1 MVKFFVK
8 IVVQF
13 FFWKPSNWRK
23 GFKAKLTSQLYSIAI
38 RRRAKSCGKNL
49 LVLGPGVNVTGNT
62 TIGDGAGFGK
72 RVKIFGDGPVSIG
85 RRAVLA
91 EDSVVYTQV
100 HDYDHSDVLPFGWG
114 FTYPET
120 SIGDY
125 AWIGI
130 KCIVL
135 PGARIGEGAIVQAGS
150 VVMGVVPPCAI
161 VAGNPAKVIGW
172 RDIDHYNK
180 LKVAAG
186 EKPVEVPGGRSWSSE
201 LELESGGAGVRGR
214 NRPLRV
220 GATHGEATEPSG
232 ASAEGSG
239 VSSKESGVSDERLDD
254 VFCSVFSVTPEEA
267 RTMTYKRHPAWDSA
281 GQMALASAIEREFGR
296 SLSPEEIY
304 RLRSYSDA
312 MKLIGV
318 GDKGSGVRSRNRP
331 LRVGATHGEATE
343 PSGASAEGSGVSSQ
357 GSVVRGQGNGV
368 KPVFNLDRDGIAVI
382 DEGREVSYRELASL
396 ASRAADGLAPHTVK
410 IVRNKQDLD
419 TVALFVGCVN
429 RGVVPLMLPDT
440 MDSGLFERLRST
452 YEGKPTDPALGLLL
466 TTSGSTGSPKLV
478 RISRSNLAAD
488 NKMSE
493 VLFGFDTSTRMTM
506 ILPICY
512 AWGLSVA
519 CSVLEAGGTLVMT
532 RKTVMDPELADVVRS
547 ASATHIAGVPYM
559 YEALDRFRFFEG
571 NFPSLRGLLVS
582 GGALA
587 PALRRKYAE
596 FAKGRGIAFCEGYGQ
611 TETTGVM
618 TTIRTDVHLDLIG
631 SIGKSEN
638 GGRFRVEDGELIY
651 EGPIVAMGYAV
662 CAEDLMKG
670 DEWKGVRR
678 TGDMAKIDADGY
690 VTLTGRASRFLKIF
704 GNRVSLEEVE
714 NLVKDS
720 FAGSGCAATGAD
732 NDLHVFVC
740 GVSAADVEKFLVA
753 KLHFNATVVKVHV
766 LDSIPLNANGKTDYP
781 KLKGMCGK

>member
-1 MVKFFVK
+1 M
-8 IVVQF
+8 
-13 FFWKPSNWRK
+13 
-23 GFKAKLTSQLYSIAI
+23 
-38 RRRAKSCGKNL
+38 
-49 LVLGPGVNVTGNT
+49 
-62 TIGDGAGFGK
+62 
-72 RVKIFGDGPVSIG
+72 
-85 RRAVLA
+85 
-91 EDSVVYTQV
+91 
-100 HDYDHSDVLPFGWG
+100 
-114 FTYPET
+114 
-120 SIGDY
+120 
-125 AWIGI
+125 
-130 KCIVL
+130 
-135 PGARIGEGAIVQAGS
+135 
-150 VVMGVVPPCAI
+150 
-161 VAGNPAKVIGW
+161 
-172 RDIDHYNK
+172 
-180 LKVAAG
+180 
-186 EKPVEVPGGRSWSSE
+186 
-201 LELESGGAGVRGR
+201 GVRG
-214 NRPLRV
+214 
-220 GATHGEATEPSG
+220 
-232 ASAEGSG
+232 
-239 VSSKESGVSDERLDD
+239 
-254 VFCSVFSVTPEEA
+254 
-267 RTMTYKRHPAWDSA
+267 
-281 GQMALASAIEREFGR
+281 Q
-296 SLSPEEIY
+296 
-304 RLRSYSDA
+304 
-312 MKLIGV
+312 
-318 GDKGSGVRSRNRP
+318 GSGVRSQ
-331 LRVGATHGEATE
+331 E
-343 PSGASAEGSGVSSQ
+343 SGVRSQ
-357 GSVVRGQGNGV
+357 ENGV
-368 KPVFNLDRDGIAVI
+368 KPVFDLDRDGVAVV
-382 DEGREVSYRELASL
+382 DEGREVTYRELAEL
-396 ASRAADGLAPHTVK
+396 ADGAASGLEPHTVK
-410 IVRNKQDLD
+410 VVVNGQDLA

-429 RGVVPLMLPDT
+429 RGVVPLMLPET
-440 MDSGLFERLRST
+440 MDAELMGRLRAA
-452 YEGKPTDPALGLLL
+452 YEGKATAPELGLLL

-478 RISRSNLAAD
+478 RISRANLVAD

-532 RKTVMDPELADVVRS
+532 RKTVMDPELADVMRS
-547 ASATHIAGVPYM
+547 ACATHVAGVPYM

-571 NFPSLRGLLVS
+571 DFPSLKGLLVS

-638 GGRFRVEDGELIY
+638 GGMFRVEDGELVY

-714 NLVKDS
+714 NLVKDG

-740 GVSAADVEKFLVA
+740 GVSAANVEKFLVA

>member
-23 GFKAKLTSQLYSIAI
+23 GFKAKLTSQLYSLAI
-38 RRRAKSCGKNL
+38 RRRAKSCGRNL
-49 LVLGPGVNVTGNT
+49 LVLGPGVSVTGNT

-172 RDIDHYNK
+172 RDIEHYNK

-186 EKPVEVPGGRSWSSE
+186 EKPVDLPTEGAKAQSPKLKAESRKSE
-201 LELESGGAGVRGR
+201 AASKS
-214 NRPLRV
+214 PL
-220 GATHGEATEPSG
+220 
-232 ASAEGSG
+232 
-239 VSSKESGVSDERLDD
+239 SDDRLTD

-267 RTMTYKRHPAWDSA
+267 RTMTYKGHPAWDSA

-296 SLSPEEIY
+296 ALSPAEIY

-312 MKLIGV
+312 VALLTQRRRGAEN
-318 GDKGSGVRSRNRP
+318 GDAG
-331 LRVGATHGEATE
+331 L
-343 PSGASAEGSGVSSQ
+343 
-357 GSVVRGQGNGV
+357 
-368 KPVFNLDRDGIAVI
+368 VFNLNRDGIALI

-396 ASRAADGLAPHTVK
+396 ASRAADGLTPHTVK

-429 RGVVPLMLPDT
+429 RGVVPLMLPET
-440 MDSGLFERLRST
+440 MDAELMGRLRAA
-452 YEGKPTDPALGLLL
+452 YEGKATAPELGLLL

-478 RISRSNLAAD
+478 RISRANLVAD

-532 RKTVMDPELADVVRS
+532 RKTVMDPELADVMRS
-547 ASATHIAGVPYM
+547 ACATHVAGVPYM

-571 NFPSLRGLLVS
+571 DFPSLKGLLVS

-638 GGRFRVEDGELIY
+638 GGMFRVEDGELVY

-670 DEWKGVRR
+670 DEWKGGRR

-714 NLVKDS
+714 NMVKDG
-720 FAGSGCAATGAD
+720 FAGAGCAATGAD

-740 GVSAADVEKFLVA
+740 GVSAADVEKFIVA

>member
-23 GFKAKLTSQLYSIAI
+23 GFKAKLTSQLYSLAI
-38 RRRAKSCGKNL
+38 RRRAKSCGRNL
-49 LVLGPGVNVTGNT
+49 LVLGPGVSVTGNT

-172 RDIDHYNK
+172 RDIEHYNK

-186 EKPVEVPGGRSWSSE
+186 ETPVAVPGTGDDK
-201 LELESGGAGVRGR
+201 GAGV
-214 NRPLRV
+214 
-220 GATHGEATEPSG
+220 
-232 ASAEGSG
+232 
-239 VSSKESGVSDERLDD
+239 SDTRLDD
-254 VFCSVFSVTPEEA
+254 IFCSVFSVTPEEA
-267 RTMTYKRHPAWDSA
+267 RTMTYKGHPAWDSA

-296 SLSPEEIY
+296 VLSPAEIY

-312 MKLIGV
+312 VALLTQRRRGAEN
-318 GDKGSGVRSRNRP
+318 GDAG
-331 LRVGATHGEATE
+331 L
-343 PSGASAEGSGVSSQ
+343 
-357 GSVVRGQGNGV
+357 
-368 KPVFNLDRDGIAVI
+368 VFNLDRDGIALI

-396 ASRAADGLAPHTVK
+396 AFRAADGLTPHTVK

-478 RISRSNLAAD
+478 RISRANLVAD

-532 RKTVMDPELADVVRS
+532 RKTVMDPELADVMRS
-547 ASATHIAGVPYM
+547 ACATHVAGVPYM

-571 NFPSLRGLLVS
+571 DFPSLKGLLVS

-638 GGRFRVEDGELIY
+638 GGMFRVEDGELVY

-714 NLVKDS
+714 NLVKDG

>member
-23 GFKAKLTSQLYSIAI
+23 GFKAKLTSQLYSLAI
-38 RRRAKSCGKNL
+38 RRRAKSCGRNL
-49 LVLGPGVNVTGNT
+49 LVLGPGVSVTGNT

-172 RDIDHYNK
+172 RDIEHYNK

-186 EKPVEVPGGRSWSSE
+186 ETPVAVPGTGDDK
-201 LELESGGAGVRGR
+201 GAGV
-214 NRPLRV
+214 
-220 GATHGEATEPSG
+220 
-232 ASAEGSG
+232 
-239 VSSKESGVSDERLDD
+239 SDARLDD
-254 VFCSVFSVTPEEA
+254 IFCSVFSVTPEEA
-267 RTMTYKRHPAWDSA
+267 RTMTYKGHPAWDSA

-296 SLSPEEIY
+296 ALSPAEIY
-304 RLRSYSDA
+304 RLRSYADA
-312 MKLIGV
+312 VALLTQRRRGAEN
-318 GDKGSGVRSRNRP
+318 GDAG
-331 LRVGATHGEATE
+331 L
-343 PSGASAEGSGVSSQ
+343 
-357 GSVVRGQGNGV
+357 
-368 KPVFNLDRDGIAVI
+368 VFNLDRDGIAVI

-410 IVRNKQDLD
+410 IVRNKQDMD

-478 RISRSNLAAD
+478 RISRANLVAD

-532 RKTVMDPELADVVRS
+532 RKTVMDPELADVMRS
-547 ASATHIAGVPYM
+547 ACATHVAGVPYM

-571 NFPSLRGLLVS
+571 DFPSLKGLLVS

-638 GGRFRVEDGELIY
+638 GGMFRVEDGELVY

-714 NLVKDS
+714 NLVKDG

-740 GVSAADVEKFLVA
+740 GVSAADVEKFIVA

>member
-23 GFKAKLTSQLYSIAI
+23 GFKAKLTSQLYSLAI
-38 RRRAKSCGKNL
+38 RRRAKSCGRNL
-49 LVLGPGVNVTGNT
+49 LVLGPGVSVTGNT

-172 RDIDHYNK
+172 RDIEHYNK

-186 EKPVEVPGGRSWSSE
+186 EKPVDLPTEGAKAQSPKLKAESRKSE
-201 LELESGGAGVRGR
+201 AASKS
-214 NRPLRV
+214 PL
-220 GATHGEATEPSG
+220 
-232 ASAEGSG
+232 
-239 VSSKESGVSDERLDD
+239 SDDRLTD

-267 RTMTYKRHPAWDSA
+267 RTMTYKGHPAWDSA

-296 SLSPEEIY
+296 ALSPAEIY

-312 MKLIGV
+312 VALLTQRRRGAEN
-318 GDKGSGVRSRNRP
+318 GDAG
-331 LRVGATHGEATE
+331 L
-343 PSGASAEGSGVSSQ
+343 
-357 GSVVRGQGNGV
+357 
-368 KPVFNLDRDGIAVI
+368 VFNLNRDGIALI

-396 ASRAADGLAPHTVK
+396 ASRAADGLTPHTVK

-429 RGVVPLMLPDT
+429 RGVVPLMLPET
-440 MDSGLFERLRST
+440 MDAELMGRLRAA
-452 YEGKPTDPALGLLL
+452 YEGKATAPELGLLL

-478 RISRSNLAAD
+478 RISRANLVAD

-532 RKTVMDPELADVVRS
+532 RKTVMDPELADVMRS
-547 ASATHIAGVPYM
+547 ACATHVAGVPYM

-571 NFPSLRGLLVS
+571 DFPSLKGLLVS

-638 GGRFRVEDGELIY
+638 GGMFRVEDGELVY

-678 TGDMAKIDADGY
+678 TGDMAKIDANGY

-714 NLVKDS
+714 NLVKDG
-720 FAGSGCAATGAD
+720 FAGAGCAATGAD
-732 NDLHVFVC
+732 NDLHVFIC

>member
-8 IVVQF
+8 IIVQF

-23 GFKAKLTSQLYSIAI
+23 GFKAKLASQLYSIAI
-38 RRRAKSCGKNL
+38 RRRAKSCGRNL

-91 EDSVVYTQV
+91 EDTVVYTQV

-186 EKPVEVPGGRSWSSE
+186 EKPVEAPGVSGQ
-201 LELESGGAGVRGR
+201 ESGLRGQ
-214 NRPLRV
+214 
-220 GATHGEATEPSG
+220 
-232 ASAEGSG
+232 GSG
-239 VSSKESGVSDERLDD
+239 LSDERLDD

-267 RTMTYKRHPAWDSA
+267 RTMTYKGHPAWDSA

-296 SLSPEEIY
+296 ALSPEEIY

-312 MKLIGV
+312 VALLTQRRRGAES
-318 GDKGSGVRSRNRP
+318 GDGG
-331 LRVGATHGEATE
+331 L
-343 PSGASAEGSGVSSQ
+343 
-357 GSVVRGQGNGV
+357 
-368 KPVFNLDRDGIAVI
+368 VFNLDRDGIAVI
-382 DEGREVSYRELASL
+382 DDGREVSYRELASL
-396 ASRAADGLAPHTVK
+396 ASRSVEGLEPHTVK
-410 IVRNKQDLD
+410 IVRNKQDLS

-440 MDSGLFERLRST
+440 MAPELFERLRST
-452 YEGKPTDPALGLLL
+452 YEGKPTDSELALLL

-478 RISRSNLAAD
+478 RIGRAALAAD

-493 VLFGFDTSTRMTM
+493 VLFELDSSTRMTM

-512 AWGLSVA
+512 AWGLSVV

-532 RKTVMDPELADVVRS
+532 RKTVMDPELADVMRD
-547 ASATHIAGVPYM
+547 ARATHVAGVPYM
-559 YEALDRFRFFEG
+559 YEALDRFRFFDG
-571 NFPSLRGLLVS
+571 DFPSLRALLVS

-596 FAKGRGIAFCEGYGQ
+596 FAKGRGIAFFEGYGQ

-638 GGRFRVEDGELIY
+638 GGRFRVEDGELVY

-662 CAEDLMKG
+662 CAEDLVKG

-714 NLVKDS
+714 NLVKDG
-720 FAGSGCAATGAD
+720 FAGAGCAATGAD

-781 KLKGMCGK
+781 KLKGMCS

>member
-186 EKPVEVPGGRSWSSE
+186 ENPVEVPGGRSWSSE
-201 LELESGGAGVRGR
+201 LELESSGAGVRGR

-220 GATHGEATEPSG
+220 GATHGETTEPSG
-232 ASAEGSG
+232 ASAE
-239 VSSKESGVSDERLDD
+239 ESGVSDERLDD

-318 GDKGSGVRSRNRP
+318 SDKGSV
-331 LRVGATHGEATE
+331 E
-343 PSGASAEGSGVSSQ
+343 
-357 GSVVRGQGNGV
+357 RGQGNGV

>member
-23 GFKAKLTSQLYSIAI
+23 GFKAKLTSQLYSLAI
-38 RRRAKSCGKNL
+38 RRRAKSCGRNL
-49 LVLGPGVNVTGNT
+49 LVLGPGVSVTGNT

-186 EKPVEVPGGRSWSSE
+186 EKPVDLPTEGAKAQSPKLKAESRKSE
-201 LELESGGAGVRGR
+201 AASKS
-214 NRPLRV
+214 PL
-220 GATHGEATEPSG
+220 
-232 ASAEGSG
+232 
-239 VSSKESGVSDERLDD
+239 SDDRLTD

-267 RTMTYKRHPAWDSA
+267 RTMTYKGHPAWDSA

-296 SLSPEEIY
+296 ALSPAEIY

-312 MKLIGV
+312 VALLTQRRRGAEN
-318 GDKGSGVRSRNRP
+318 GDAG
-331 LRVGATHGEATE
+331 L
-343 PSGASAEGSGVSSQ
+343 
-357 GSVVRGQGNGV
+357 
-368 KPVFNLDRDGIAVI
+368 VFNLDRDGIALI
-382 DEGREVSYRELASL
+382 DEGREVSYRELAEL
-396 ASRAADGLAPHTVK
+396 ADRAASGLEPHTVK
-410 IVRNKQDLD
+410 VVVNGQDLA

-429 RGVVPLMLPDT
+429 RGVVPLMLPEA
-440 MDSGLFERLRST
+440 MDAELMGRLRAA
-452 YEGKPTDPALGLLL
+452 YEGKATAPELGLLL

-478 RISRSNLAAD
+478 RISRANLVAD

-532 RKTVMDPELADVVRS
+532 RKTVMDPELADVMRS
-547 ASATHIAGVPYM
+547 AGATHVAGVPYM

-571 NFPSLRGLLVS
+571 DFPSLRGLLVS

-638 GGRFRVEDGELIY
+638 GGMFRVEDGELVY

-714 NLVKDS
+714 NLVKDG

-740 GVSAADVEKFLVA
+740 GVSAADV
-753 KLHFNATVVKVHV
+753 
-766 LDSIPLNANGKTDYP
+766 
-781 KLKGMCGK
+781 

>member
-1 MVKFFVK
+1 MVKLFVK
-8 IVVQF
+8 VIVQF

-23 GFKAKLTSQLYSIAI
+23 GFKAKLASQFYSIAI
-38 RRRAKSCGKNL
+38 RRRAKSCGRNL

-91 EDSVVYTQV
+91 EDTVVYTQV
-100 HDYDHSDVLPFGWG
+100 HDYDNSDVLPFGWG

-186 EKPVEVPGGRSWSSE
+186 EKPVEAP
-201 LELESGGAGVRGR
+201 GVRGQESG
-214 NRPLRV
+214 LR
-220 GATHGEATEPSG
+220 GQ
-232 ASAEGSG
+232 GSG
-239 VSSKESGVSDERLDD
+239 LSDERLDD

-267 RTMTYKRHPAWDSA
+267 RTMTYKGHPAWDSA

-296 SLSPEEIY
+296 ALSPEEIY

-312 MKLIGV
+312 VALLTQRRRGAES
-318 GDKGSGVRSRNRP
+318 GDGG
-331 LRVGATHGEATE
+331 L
-343 PSGASAEGSGVSSQ
+343 
-357 GSVVRGQGNGV
+357 
-368 KPVFNLDRDGIAVI
+368 VFNLDRDGIAVI
-382 DEGREVSYRELASL
+382 DDGREVSYRELASL
-396 ASRAADGLAPHTVK
+396 ASRAVEGLEPHTVK
-410 IVRNKQDLD
+410 IVRNKQDLS

-440 MDSGLFERLRST
+440 MAPELFERLRST
-452 YEGKPTDPALGLLL
+452 YEGKPTDSELALLL

-478 RISRSNLAAD
+478 RIGRAALAAD

-493 VLFGFDTSTRMTM
+493 VLFELDSSTRMTM

-512 AWGLSVA
+512 AWGLSVV

-532 RKTVMDPELADVVRS
+532 RKTVMDPELADVMRD
-547 ASATHIAGVPYM
+547 ARATHVAGVPYM
-559 YEALDRFRFFEG
+559 YEALDRFRFFDG
-571 NFPSLRGLLVS
+571 DFPSLRALLVS

-596 FAKGRGIAFCEGYGQ
+596 FAKGRGIAFFEGYGQ

-638 GGRFRVEDGELIY
+638 GGGFRVEDGELVY

-714 NLVKDS
+714 NLVKDG
-720 FAGSGCAATGAD
+720 FAGAGCAATGAD

-781 KLKGMCGK
+781 KLKGMCS

>member
-8 IVVQF
+8 IIVQF

-23 GFKAKLTSQLYSIAI
+23 GFKAKLASQLYSIAI
-38 RRRAKSCGKNL
+38 RRRAKSCGRNL

-91 EDSVVYTQV
+91 EDTVVYTQV
-100 HDYDHSDVLPFGWG
+100 HDYDNSDVLPFGWG

-186 EKPVEVPGGRSWSSE
+186 EKPVEAP
-201 LELESGGAGVRGR
+201 GVRGQESG
-214 NRPLRV
+214 LR
-220 GATHGEATEPSG
+220 GQ
-232 ASAEGSG
+232 GSG
-239 VSSKESGVSDERLDD
+239 LSDERLDD

-267 RTMTYKRHPAWDSA
+267 RTMTYKGHPAWDSA

-296 SLSPEEIY
+296 ALSPEEIY

-312 MKLIGV
+312 VALLTQRRRGAES
-318 GDKGSGVRSRNRP
+318 GDGG
-331 LRVGATHGEATE
+331 L
-343 PSGASAEGSGVSSQ
+343 
-357 GSVVRGQGNGV
+357 
-368 KPVFNLDRDGIAVI
+368 VFNLDRDGIAVI
-382 DEGREVSYRELASL
+382 DDGREVSYRELASL
-396 ASRAADGLAPHTVK
+396 ASRAVEGLEPHTVK
-410 IVRNKQDLD
+410 IVRNKQDLS

-440 MDSGLFERLRST
+440 MAPELFERLRST
-452 YEGKPTDPALGLLL
+452 YEGKPTDSELALLL

-478 RISRSNLAAD
+478 RIGRAALAAD

-493 VLFGFDTSTRMTM
+493 VLFELDSSTRMTM

-512 AWGLSVA
+512 AWGLSVV

-532 RKTVMDPELADVVRS
+532 RKTVMDPELADVMRD
-547 ASATHIAGVPYM
+547 ARATHVAGVPYM
-559 YEALDRFRFFEG
+559 YEALDRFRFFDG
-571 NFPSLRGLLVS
+571 DFPSLRALLVS

-596 FAKGRGIAFCEGYGQ
+596 FAKGRGIAFFEGYGQ

-638 GGRFRVEDGELIY
+638 GGRFRVEDGELVY

-714 NLVKDS
+714 NLVKDG
-720 FAGSGCAATGAD
+720 FAGAGCAATGAD

-781 KLKGMCGK
+781 KLKGMCS

>member
-1 MVKFFVK
+1 MVKLFVK
-8 IVVQF
+8 VIVQF

-23 GFKAKLTSQLYSIAI
+23 GFKAKLASQFYSIAI
-38 RRRAKSCGKNL
+38 RRRAKSCGRNL

-91 EDSVVYTQV
+91 EDTVVYTQV
-100 HDYDHSDVLPFGWG
+100 HDYDNSDVLPFGWG

-186 EKPVEVPGGRSWSSE
+186 EKPVEAP
-201 LELESGGAGVRGR
+201 GVRGQESG
-214 NRPLRV
+214 LR
-220 GATHGEATEPSG
+220 GQ
-232 ASAEGSG
+232 GSG
-239 VSSKESGVSDERLDD
+239 LSDERLDD

-267 RTMTYKRHPAWDSA
+267 RTMTYKGHPAWDSA

-296 SLSPEEIY
+296 ALSPEEIY

-318 GDKGSGVRSRNRP
+318 RSQESGVR
-331 LRVGATHGEATE
+331 GQE
-343 PSGASAEGSGVSSQ
+343 SGVRGQESGVRGQES
-357 GSVVRGQGNGV
+357 GVRGQGNGV

-382 DEGREVSYRELASL
+382 DDGREVSYRELASL
-396 ASRAADGLAPHTVK
+396 ASRAVEGLEPHTVK
-410 IVRNKQDLD
+410 IVRNKQDLS

-440 MDSGLFERLRST
+440 MAPELFERLRST
-452 YEGKPTDPALGLLL
+452 YEGKPTDSELALLL

-478 RISRSNLAAD
+478 RIGRAALAAD

-493 VLFGFDTSTRMTM
+493 VLFELDSSTRMTM

-512 AWGLSVA
+512 AWGLSVV

-532 RKTVMDPELADVVRS
+532 RKTVMDPELADVMRD
-547 ASATHIAGVPYM
+547 ARATHVAGVPYM
-559 YEALDRFRFFEG
+559 YEALDRFRFFDG
-571 NFPSLRGLLVS
+571 DFPSLRALLVS

-596 FAKGRGIAFCEGYGQ
+596 FAKGRGIAFFEGYGQ

-638 GGRFRVEDGELIY
+638 GGGFRVEDGELVY

-714 NLVKDS
+714 NLVKDG
-720 FAGSGCAATGAD
+720 FAGAGCAATGAD

-781 KLKGMCGK
+781 KLKGMCS

>member
-1 MVKFFVK
+1 MVKLFVK

-23 GFKAKLTSQLYSIAI
+23 GFKAKLASQLYSIAI
-38 RRRAKSCGKNL
+38 RRRAKSCGRNL

-72 RVKIFGDGPVSIG
+72 RVKVFGDGPVSIG

-91 EDSVVYTQV
+91 EDTVVYTQV

-172 RDIDHYNK
+172 RDIEHYNK

-186 EKPVEVPGGRSWSSE
+186 ETPVAVPGTGDDKGS
-201 LELESGGAGVRGR
+201 GVRGR

-220 GATHGEATEPSG
+220 GATLGEATEPSG
-232 ASAEGSG
+232 ASAEGA
-239 VSSKESGVSDERLDD
+239 GVSDTRLDD
-254 VFCSVFSVTPEEA
+254 IFCSVFSVTPEEA
-267 RTMTYKRHPAWDSA
+267 RTMTYKGHPAWDSA
-281 GQMALASAIEREFGR
+281 GQMALAYAIEREFGR
-296 SLSPEEIY
+296 SLSPAEIY
-304 RLRSYSDA
+304 RLRSYADA
-312 MKLIGV
+312 VALLTQRRRGAEN
-318 GDKGSGVRSRNRP
+318 GDAG
-331 LRVGATHGEATE
+331 L
-343 PSGASAEGSGVSSQ
+343 
-357 GSVVRGQGNGV
+357 
-368 KPVFNLDRDGIAVI
+368 VFNLDRDGIAVI

-410 IVRNKQDLD
+410 IVRNKQDMD

-478 RISRSNLAAD
+478 RISRANLVAD

-493 VLFGFDTSTRMTM
+493 VLLGFDTSTRMTM

-532 RKTVMDPELADVVRS
+532 RKTVMDPELADVMRS
-547 ASATHIAGVPYM
+547 ACATHVAGVPYM

-571 NFPSLRGLLVS
+571 DFPSLKGLLVS

-638 GGRFRVEDGELIY
+638 GGMFRVEDGELVY

-714 NLVKDS
+714 NLVKDG

>member
-23 GFKAKLTSQLYSIAI
+23 GFKAKLTSQLYSLAI
-38 RRRAKSCGKNL
+38 RRRAKSCGRNL

-120 SIGDY
+120 SVGDY

-172 RDIDHYNK
+172 RDIEHYNK

-186 EKPVEVPGGRSWSSE
+186 EKPVDLPTEGAKAQSPKLKAESRKSE
-201 LELESGGAGVRGR
+201 AASKS
-214 NRPLRV
+214 PL
-220 GATHGEATEPSG
+220 
-232 ASAEGSG
+232 
-239 VSSKESGVSDERLDD
+239 SDDRLTD

-267 RTMTYKRHPAWDSA
+267 RTMTYKGHPAWDSA

-296 SLSPEEIY
+296 ALSPAEIY

-312 MKLIGV
+312 VALLTQRRRGAEN
-318 GDKGSGVRSRNRP
+318 GDAG
-331 LRVGATHGEATE
+331 L
-343 PSGASAEGSGVSSQ
+343 
-357 GSVVRGQGNGV
+357 
-368 KPVFNLDRDGIAVI
+368 VFNLDRDGIALI

-396 ASRAADGLAPHTVK
+396 ASRAADGLTPHTVK
-410 IVRNKQDLD
+410 IVRNKQDLS

-440 MDSGLFERLRST
+440 MAPELFERLRST
-452 YEGKPTDPALGLLL
+452 YEGKPTDSELALLL

-478 RISRSNLAAD
+478 RIGRAALAAD

-493 VLFGFDTSTRMTM
+493 VLFELDSSTRMTM

-512 AWGLSVA
+512 AWGLSVV

-532 RKTVMDPELADVVRS
+532 RKTVMDPELADVMRD
-547 ASATHIAGVPYM
+547 ARATHVAGVPYM
-559 YEALDRFRFFEG
+559 YEALDRFRFFDG
-571 NFPSLRGLLVS
+571 DFPSLRALLVS

-596 FAKGRGIAFCEGYGQ
+596 FAKGRGIAFFEGYGQ

-638 GGRFRVEDGELIY
+638 GGRFRVEDGELVY

-690 VTLTGRASRFLKIF
+690 VTLNGRASRFLKIF

-714 NLVKDS
+714 NLVKDG
-720 FAGSGCAATGAD
+720 FAGAGCAATGAD

-781 KLKGMCGK
+781 KLKGMCS